1 VVRQNRGLAI
11 AHAPRTMPP
20 SPDQKE
26 SAVAPSDKIGS
37 AGGRG
42 SAETGMAL
50 MAAAMLLVPGLDAI
64 AKSLTSTLAPAQIA
78 WGRFLFQTLAILPV
92 LWLSGRVI
100 RTRRPLLHAARG
112 LLLAGALLL
121 IIWAFQYLPLA
132 NAIAIFFV
140 EPLILTLLSAA
151 FLGERIGPRRL
162 AAVAVG
168 MIGALIVI
176 RPNWE
181 IFGWAAVLPLG
192 AAVCFA
198 GYLALTRHSGDA
210 EHPLAMQLWAGA
222 AATLGLTMVIGLG
235 DGTGIGPIDPVW
247 PAPDEWA
254 LLVGLGAFSATTH
267 VMLAF
272 AFRFAEAGILAPFQ
286 YLEIISAT
294 LLGLMFFG
302 DFPDAMTWAG
312 TALIVAAGLYV
323 FVNERGQPPESR
335 PAS

>member
-1 VVRQNRGLAI
+1 MRRLAI
-11 AHAPRTMPP
+11 ARAPRTMPP
-20 SPDQKE
+20 SPPDQKE
-26 SAVAPSDKIGS
+26 SAVTPSDKAGP
-37 AGGRG
+37 AGGRS

-50 MAAAMLLVPGLDAI
+50 MAVAMLLVPGLDAI
-64 AKSLTSTLAPAQIA
+64 AKTLTATLAPAQIA

-92 LWLSGRVI
+92 LWFSGRAI
-100 RTRRPLLHAARG
+100 RTSRPLLHGARG

-168 MIGALIVI
+168 LIGALIVI
-176 RPNWE
+176 RPNWAV
-181 IFGWAAVLPLG
+181 FGWAAVLPLG

-198 GYLALTRHSGDA
+198 GYLALTRHSGDS

-222 AATLGLTMVIGLG
+222 AATLGLTVVIGLG
-235 DGTGIGPIDPVW
+235 NGTGIGPLDPVL
-247 PAPDEWA
+247 PEPGEWA

-294 LLGLMFFG
+294 LLGLLFFG
-302 DFPDAMTWAG
+302 DFPDAMTWMG

-323 FVNERGQPPESR
+323 FLRERNQPTEAATPD
-335 PAS
+335 PG

>member
-1 VVRQNRGLAI
+1 M
-11 AHAPRTMPP
+11 T
-20 SPDQKE
+20 
-26 SAVAPSDKIGS
+26 PSDS
-37 AGGRG
+37 AGPTGGR
-42 SAETGMAL
+42 SNAETGMAL
-50 MAAAMLLVPGLDAI
+50 MATAMLLVPGLDAI
-64 AKSLTSTLAPAQIA
+64 AKTLTATLAPAQIA

-92 LWLSGRVI
+92 LWLSGRAI
-100 RTRRPLLHAARG
+100 RTSRPLLHGARG

-162 AAVAVG
+162 VAVVVG
-168 MIGALIVI
+168 LIGALIVI
-176 RPNWE
+176 RPNWAL
-181 IFGWAAVLPLG
+181 FGWAAVLPLG

-222 AATLGLTMVIGLG
+222 AATLGLTVVIGLG
-235 DGTGIGPIDPVW
+235 DGTGVGPIDPVL
-247 PAPDEWA
+247 PEPHEWA

-294 LLGLMFFG
+294 LLGLLLFG
-302 DFPDAMTWAG
+302 DFPDAMTWLG

-323 FVNERGQPPESR
+323 YLRERRQPAEAGGVP
-335 PAS
+335 

>member
-1 VVRQNRGLAI
+1 
-11 AHAPRTMPP
+11 
-20 SPDQKE
+20 
-26 SAVAPSDKIGS
+26 
-37 AGGRG
+37 
-42 SAETGMAL
+42 MAL
-50 MAAAMLLVPGLDAI
+50 MTVAMLLVPGLDAI
-64 AKSLTSTLAPAQIA
+64 AKTLTATLAPAQIA

-92 LWLSGRVI
+92 LWLSGRRI
-100 RTRRPLLHAARG
+100 RTSRPLLHGARG

-140 EPLILTLLSAA
+140 EPLILTLMSAA
-151 FLGERIGPRRL
+151 FLNERLGARRL

-168 MIGALIVI
+168 LIGALIVI
-176 RPNWE
+176 RPNWAV
-181 IFGWAAVLPLG
+181 FGWTAILPLG

-222 AATLGLTMVIGLG
+222 AATLGLTLVIALG
-235 DGTGIGPIDPVW
+235 DGTGIGPIDPIL
-247 PAPDEWA
+247 PEPREWA
-254 LLVGLGAFSATTH
+254 LLGGLGAFSAVTH

-294 LLGLMFFG
+294 LLGLLVFG
-302 DFPDAMTWAG
+302 DFPDTITWMG

-323 FVNERGQPPESR
+323 FLHERR
-335 PAS
+335 